1 MVNKVEKTKMA
12 AALTAGV
19 TVGEIVGP
27 SRRWPLPVVRA
38 MAYQCLR
45 TGMSSTEVGKAFNRD
60 HVTVLHGVKRL
71 NDLMDFDL
79 ETQRLQQRFNVMLYN
94 QEKDYVD

>member
-1 MVNKVEKTKMA
+1 MNIVEKARKA

-19 TVGEIVGP
+19 SVEELTGP

-45 TGMSSTEVGKAFNRD
+45 EDMSCIEVGKAFNRD

-71 NDLMDFDL
+71 KDLMDFDL
-79 ETQRLQQRFNVMLYN
+79 ETQKLQQRFNVMLYKQKN
-94 QEKDYVD
+94 NYVD